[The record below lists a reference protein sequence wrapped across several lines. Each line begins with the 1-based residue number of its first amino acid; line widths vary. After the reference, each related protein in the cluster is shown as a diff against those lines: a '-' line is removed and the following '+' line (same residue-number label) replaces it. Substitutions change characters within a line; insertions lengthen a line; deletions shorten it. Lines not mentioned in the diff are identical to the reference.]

1 MLTLVCYMKCSAY
14 CRDRYSYRL
23 CEGKAD
29 TCDASITNFNY
40 SIFHHIESGL
50 KPCTTYLSTLHAATE
65 AGLGPAKSTLVITT
79 SARVICHLDS

>member
-50 KPCTTYLSTLHAATE
+50 KPCTTYFATAIAINE
-65 AGLGPAKSTLVITT
+65 AGYGQAKSSSVSTT
-79 SARVICHLDS
+79 SARVSK